1 MSEDIPP
8 EIEEQLPVS
17 KEDIVLK
24 RLYIVPLVKAWAAPR
39 KKRVPRAVRLLKE
52 FAKRHMKAEEVWIS
66 NAVNEILWRRGI
78 EKPPRKIRVRA
89 VRDREG
95 TVTVY
100 LAEGD

>member
-78 EKPPRKIRVRA
+78 EKPPRRVK
-89 VRDREG
+89 VWMLKDKDD
-95 TVTVY
+95 VVY
-100 LAEGD
+100 IFPA